1 MNNPVGNAPTLL
13 SIATLSYLLAIP
25 TILLVVALD
34 ETKGV
39 CSRLCA
45 NAIWCAVFSPA
56 VGHLLTNLS
65 ASSRFA
71 QDAT

>member
-56 VGHLLTNLS
+56 VGHLLTNHS
-65 ASSRFA
+65 ASSRSA